1 MLLFEIYDY
10 EGKIIDTGVDK
21 QTAAKILGVK
31 PQDLFKET
39 VVKGRKK
46 KFKIGYKS
54 YIVYKEGQI
63 VTQSARLNHLPVDLY
78 KQFDAARLNLI
89 KSCTGAT
96 ERR

>member
-46 KFKIGYKS
+46 KFKIGIAHITFS
-54 YIVYKEGQI
+54 QHPSVGM
-63 VTQSARLNHLPVDLY
+63 
-78 KQFDAARLNLI
+78 FDSG
-89 KSCTGAT
+89 KH
-96 ERR
+96 

>member
-10 EGKIIDTGVDK
+10 EGKIIETGVDK
-21 QTAAKILGVK
+21 ETAARILEVNPK
-31 PQDLFKET
+31 DLFKET
-39 VVKGRKK
+39 AVKGRRK
-46 KFKIGYKS
+46 KFKIGSKS
-54 YIVYKEGQI
+54 YIVYKDGQI

-78 KQFDAARLNLI
+78 KQFDQARLNLI